1 MSEPSVRIL
10 FEAIRAVFKNENI
23 SANMEQLTIDAHLDE
38 ALKLANKH
46 DITHLLIQGL
56 TKNTVNDS
64 LINNTKHIPLL
75 AVFRYEKSNYEL
87 RRICE
92 VFEKHKIEFL
102 PLKGSVL
109 RNYYPEPWMRTSC
122 DIDILIKEHDLSRAV
137 ECLTD
142 ELEYEVHGKFT
153 HDVSLFSKSNVHVEL
168 HFDLI
173 ESVVSENSAAILK
186 NVWDTSYPKD
196 NHCYSF
202 EMSDEMLYFY
212 HVAHMAKHFENGGCG
227 IRPFLDLWILD
238 NIDGVD
244 HLKRN
249 EMLSKGD
256 LLQFANAARKLSKAW
271 FENAEMDPVS
281 QQMEDYILRGGVY
294 GNDENRILVQQQK
307 KGGRIRYALSKIFI
321 PYDEL
326 KFHYPI
332 LQKYRWL
339 TPIMEVRRWC
349 KLFFCGHLKRTAR
362 ELTYNSNVSDVAA
375 ANTRKLL
382 YDIGLKNRK

>member
-1 MSEPSVRIL
+1 
-10 FEAIRAVFKNENI
+10 
-23 SANMEQLTIDAHLDE
+23 
-38 ALKLANKH
+38 
-46 DITHLLIQGL
+46 
-56 TKNTVNDS
+56 
-64 LINNTKHIPLL
+64 
-75 AVFRYEKSNYEL
+75 
-87 RRICE
+87 
-92 VFEKHKIEFL
+92 
-102 PLKGSVL
+102 
-109 RNYYPEPWMRTSC
+109 
-122 DIDILIKEHDLSRAV
+122 
-137 ECLTD
+137 
-142 ELEYEVHGKFT
+142 
-153 HDVSLFSKSNVHVEL
+153 
-168 HFDLI
+168 
-173 ESVVSENSAAILK
+173 
-186 NVWDTSYPKD
+186 
-196 NHCYSF
+196 
-202 EMSDEMLYFY
+202 MSDEMLYFY